1 MRPPWSSL
9 VRSASQSRGALALVS
24 LLTRAAPKNPHLAL
38 RLPAST
44 RCLHLNSPPFTNHAT
59 WRELSGDKSHHGT
72 YPSRTHNCGELRS
85 HHDGQE
91 VVLCGW
97 AQFIRHISSDLVFI
111 HVRDAFGVTQ
121 LVFSGDPST
130 ANGAAVKTVIE
141 NLTVES
147 VICAVGAVRK
157 RLPKTIKKTLPTGEI
172 EVELKSLYLLNP
184 ADQLPFVLSH
194 DELPSE
200 ETRLKYR
207 YLDLRRPFLQNNL
220 RVRSLTASTI
230 RNFLIDKGFVEVETP
245 ILFKST
251 PEGACEYIVP
261 TRTPGAFYALPQSPQ
276 QHKQLLM
283 SAGMDRYFQIAR
295 CFRDE
300 GLRADRQPEFTQVD
314 LEMSFVTARDI
325 QDLIEGMVAT
335 IWHRVLGIELGKDA
349 FPRMTYQDA
358 MSRFGSD
365 KPDTRFAM
373 EINDISPHLPDIT
386 TDSALDCLVVKGGA
400 ALAKLEIKS
409 LEEAMGMQNVKDI
422 AIVKISDANRDGTW
436 LAETSLTKQSV
447 HVDETR
453 EALSRGMKVEVGD
466 LIVINKRPK
475 FFGVSEGVGNEGGS
489 TPLGRTRLKAAS
501 LLQSKG
507 FMVIDPALHN
517 FLWVESFPLFSP
529 EDPTT
534 GRAWVSTHHPFTA
547 PVAEDVELLVAK
559 PEEVC
564 SRPTL
569 RPSPQWCRDRWRVDP
584 HPFAR
589 AADLDSG
596 ERAQGGSHGRVSLFF
611 HAQFGIKTLTTPTLL
626 GTTTQFTKE
635 EYSLFNHLI
644 NALRCGCP
652 PHGGIALGFD
662 RLMSIICRTPSIRD
676 VIAFP
681 KSSAGKDF
689 VVDSPSNVTEKKLRE
704 YGLQLVECQKE

>member
-44 RCLHLNSPPFTNHAT
+44 RCLHLNSPAFTNHAT

-130 ANGAAVKTVIE
+130 ANGAAVKTEAAAQDDQKGRSPSKCGDALFRSKTLNFV
-141 NLTVES
+141 LTAPHQLQS
-147 VICAVGAVRK
+147 IQ
-157 RLPKTIKKTLPTGEI
+157 TLPTGEI

-300 GLRADRQPEFTQVD
+300 GLRADRQPEFTQVGMRRLCWD
-314 LEMSFVTARDI
+314 NGARRRI
-325 QDLIEGMVAT
+325 AENIVC
-335 IWHRVLGIELGKDA
+335 
-349 FPRMTYQDA
+349 
-358 MSRFGSD
+358 FG
-365 KPDTRFAM
+365 A
-373 EINDISPHLPDIT
+373 
-386 TDSALDCLVVKGGA
+386 
-400 ALAKLEIKS
+400 
-409 LEEAMGMQNVKDI
+409 
-422 AIVKISDANRDGTW
+422 
-436 LAETSLTKQSV
+436 
-447 HVDETR
+447 
-453 EALSRGMKVEVGD
+453 
-466 LIVINKRPK
+466 
-475 FFGVSEGVGNEGGS
+475 
-489 TPLGRTRLKAAS
+489 
-501 LLQSKG
+501 
-507 FMVIDPALHN
+507 
-517 FLWVESFPLFSP
+517 
-529 EDPTT
+529 T
-534 GRAWVSTHHPFTA
+534 GRS
-547 PVAEDVELLVAK
+547 
-559 PEEVC
+559 
-564 SRPTL
+564 
-569 RPSPQWCRDRWRVDP
+569 
-584 HPFAR
+584 
-589 AADLDSG
+589 
-596 ERAQGGSHGRVSLFF
+596 
-611 HAQFGIKTLTTPTLL
+611 
-626 GTTTQFTKE
+626 
-635 EYSLFNHLI
+635 
-644 NALRCGCP
+644 
-652 PHGGIALGFD
+652 
-662 RLMSIICRTPSIRD
+662 RD
-676 VIAFP
+676 VFRHGARYTGP
-681 KSSAGKDF
+681 D
-689 VVDSPSNVTEKKLRE
+689 
-704 YGLQLVECQKE
+704 